1 MAAKTAST
9 TDWQVVIP
17 LTIYIFIL
25 GIIGY
30 SMA

>member
-9 TDWQVVIP
+9 TDWQIVIP
-17 LTIYIFIL
+17 LAIYTFIL
-25 GIIGY
+25 GIIAY